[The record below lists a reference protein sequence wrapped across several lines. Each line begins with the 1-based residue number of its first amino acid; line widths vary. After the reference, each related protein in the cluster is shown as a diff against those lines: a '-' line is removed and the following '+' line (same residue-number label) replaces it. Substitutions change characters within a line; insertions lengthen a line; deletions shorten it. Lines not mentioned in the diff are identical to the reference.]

1 MKKVFKLLL
10 LFLVIVMWQTSGIL
24 AKSDFNEK
32 KIYFF
37 YGIGCS
43 HCAKVE
49 KFFEENDLYDR
60 YLIERREIYFDR
72 DNAVL
77 YNTMLDKLRV
87 AEKERGVPIVILG
100 DKVIVGD
107 RPIIDN
113 FENEAK
119 EFLKDEGGEKI
130 EGEVS
135 GGANLTLL
143 MVLGAS
149 LVDAINPCAFA
160 VLIVLMSTVLA
171 SGQAKKALKAGLA
184 FAASIFISYFLMGL
198 GLYTALG
205 RVGLSG
211 AVMKIIGWLAVVLG
225 LLNLK
230 DWLWYGKGFLMEVPV
245 SWRPNLKKLI
255 RSVTSPLGAFM
266 IGFLV
271 SLFLLPCTSGP
282 YVVILGMLAEKT
294 LQIKAIGYLVLY
306 NLVFVSPMIL
316 ITWLVY
322 KGFDPE
328 KVEALRK
335 KHLKNLHLIAGII
348 LIGMGVVILS
358 GKIR

>member
-1 MKKVFKLLL
+1 M
-10 LFLVIVMWQTSGIL
+10 
-24 AKSDFNEK
+24 E
-32 KIYFF
+32 
-37 YGIGCS
+37 
-43 HCAKVE
+43 E
-49 KFFEENDLYDR
+49 FFEENDLYNR
-60 YLIERREIYFDR
+60 YPIERKEIYFDR

-77 YNTMLDKLRV
+77 YNTILDRLGV
-87 AEKERGVPIVILG
+87 AERERGVPMVILG
-100 DKVIVGD
+100 EKVIVGD
-107 RPIIDN
+107 RLIIDN
-113 FENEAK
+113 FENEVK
-119 EFLKDEGGEKI
+119 EFLKDGGEKVTAK
-130 EGEVS
+130 EGVS

-205 RVGLSG
+205 RVGLPE
-211 AVMKIIGWLAVVLG
+211 AVMKMIGWLAVVLG

-230 DWLWYGKGFLMEVPV
+230 DWLWYGKGFLMEVPM
-245 SWRPNLKKLI
+245 SWRPTLKKLI

-282 YVVILGMLAEKT
+282 YIVILGMLAEKT
-294 LQIKAIGYLVLY
+294 LQVKAIGYLMLY
-306 NLVFVSPMIL
+306 NLVFVSPMVL

-328 KVEALRK
+328 KAERLRK

-358 GKIR
+358 GGIR